1 MNKAFTPIGL
11 FIVLASVIGGYVLEH
26 GNLHVLWQPVELLI
40 IGGAGLGAFIAS
52 CTPHIFKSTMK
63 CIVKG
68 ILFEPLHKANYI
80 DVLNLLNEI
89 FAKIRKEGAIKLEAH
104 MDDPENSSIFKNYP
118 DFMKKKEALTFLTD
132 SFRTIISTK
141 ILYYDL
147 NTLLEDEVE
156 AYYEELEH
164 EAALTNE
171 IAESFPG
178 LGIVAAVLG
187 VIITMG
193 KISEP
198 PEVLGHSIGA
208 ALVGTFLGILM
219 CYGIVGPI
227 ARKMKLYAES
237 EKEYLMVIKTIII
250 YFVSGINPKIALE
263 FGRRAVPKNDRPSF
277 MELETTFKEQKNL
290 RNL

>member
-1 MNKAFTPIGL
+1 M
-11 FIVLASVIGGYVLEH
+11 
-26 GNLHVLWQPVELLI
+26 
-40 IGGAGLGAFIAS
+40 GAFIAS

-118 DFMKKKEALTFLTD
+118 EFMKKKEALTFLTD
-132 SFRTIISTK
+132 SFRTIITTK

-156 AYYEELEH
+156 SYYEELEH

-250 YFVSGINPKIALE
+250 YFVSGVNPKIAIE
-263 FGRRAVPKNDRPSF
+263 FGRRAIPKHARPTFIDVEND
-277 MELETTFKEQKNL
+277 FKNK
-290 RNL
+290 RKI

>member
-1 MNKAFTPIGL
+1 VNKAFTPIGL
-11 FIVLASVIGGYVLEH
+11 IIVLTSVIGGYILEN
-26 GNLHVLWQPVELLI
+26 GNLAVLWQPVELLI

-52 CTPHIFKSTMK
+52 CTPDIFKATMK
-63 CIVKG
+63 SILKG
-68 ILFEPLHKANYI
+68 ILFEPLKKQDYVE
-80 DVLNLLNEI
+80 VLNLLNEI
-89 FAKIRKEGAIKLEAH
+89 FAKIRKEGSIKLESH

-132 SFRTIISTK
+132 SFRTIITTK

-164 EAALTNE
+164 EASLTNE

-263 FGRRAVPKNDRPSF
+263 FGRRAVPKHERPSF
-277 MELETTFKEQKNL
+277 MDLEQAFKEAQKL
-290 RNL
+290 TK

>member
-1 MNKAFTPIGL
+1 VNKAFTPIGL
-11 FIVLASVIGGYVLEH
+11 IIVLTSVIGGYILEH
-26 GNLHVLWQPVELLI
+26 GNLAVLWQPVELLI
-40 IGGAGLGAFIAS
+40 IGGAGIGAFIAS
-52 CTPHIFKSTMK
+52 CTPDIFKATMK
-63 CIVKG
+63 SILKG
-68 ILFEPLHKANYI
+68 ILFEPLKKQDYVE
-80 DVLNLLNEI
+80 VLNLLNEI
-89 FAKIRKEGAIKLEAH
+89 FAKIRKEGSIKLESH

-132 SFRTIISTK
+132 SFRTIITTK

-164 EAALTNE
+164 EASLTNE

-263 FGRRAVPKNDRPSF
+263 FGRRAVPKHERPSF
-277 MELETTFKEQKNL
+277 MDLEQAFKEAQKL
-290 RNL
+290 TK

>member
-1 MNKAFTPIGL
+1 MI
-11 FIVLASVIGGYVLEH
+11 
-26 GNLHVLWQPVELLI
+26 Q
-40 IGGAGLGAFIAS
+40 
-52 CTPHIFKSTMK
+52 
-63 CIVKG
+63 
-68 ILFEPLHKANYI
+68 
-80 DVLNLLNEI
+80 
-89 FAKIRKEGAIKLEAH
+89 
-104 MDDPENSSIFKNYP
+104 
-118 DFMKKKEALTFLTD
+118 KKKEALTFLTD

-141 ILYYDL
+141 IQYYDL
-147 NTLLEDEVE
+147 NTLLEAEVE

-164 EAALTNE
+164 EASLTNE

-237 EKEYLMVIKTIII
+237 EKEYLKKIMVKILNLKI
-250 YFVSGINPKIALE
+250 SEPKLE
-263 FGRRAVPKNDRPSF
+263 D
-277 MELETTFKEQKNL
+277 
-290 RNL
+290 

>member
-11 FIVLASVIGGYVLEH
+11 IIVLTSVIGGYILEN
-26 GNLHVLWQPVELLI
+26 GNLAVLWQPVELLI
-40 IGGAGLGAFIAS
+40 IGGAGIGAFIAS
-52 CTPHIFKSTMK
+52 CTPDIFKATMK
-63 CIVKG
+63 SILKG
-68 ILFEPLHKANYI
+68 ILFEPLKKQDYVE
-80 DVLNLLNEI
+80 VLNLLNEI
-89 FAKIRKEGAIKLEAH
+89 FAKIRKEGSIKLESH

-132 SFRTIISTK
+132 SFRTIITTK

-164 EAALTNE
+164 EASLTNE

-250 YFVSGINPKIALE
+250 YFVSGINPKIVLE
-263 FGRRAVPKNDRPSF
+263 FGRRAVPKHERPSF
-277 MELETTFKEQKNL
+277 MDLEQAFKEAQKL
-290 RNL
+290 TK

>member
-11 FIVLASVIGGYVLEH
+11 IIVLTSVIGGYILEH
-26 GNLHVLWQPVELLI
+26 GNLAVLWQPVELLI
-40 IGGAGLGAFIAS
+40 IGGAGVGAFIAS
-52 CTPHIFKSTMK
+52 CTPDIFKATMK
-63 CIVKG
+63 SILKG
-68 ILFEPLHKANYI
+68 ILFEPLTKKDYVE
-80 DVLNLLNEI
+80 VLNLLNEI
-89 FAKIRKEGAIKLEAH
+89 FAKIRKEGSIKLESH

-132 SFRTIISTK
+132 SFRTIITTK

-164 EAALTNE
+164 EASLTNE

-263 FGRRAVPKNDRPSF
+263 FGRRAVPKHERPSF
-277 MELETTFKEQKNL
+277 MDLEQAFKEAQKL
-290 RNL
+290 TK

>member
-1 MNKAFTPIGL
+1 VNKAFTPIGL
-11 FIVLASVIGGYVLEH
+11 IIVLTSVIGGYVLEH
-26 GNLHVLWQPVELLI
+26 GNLAILWQPVELLI

-52 CTPHIFKSTMK
+52 CTPDIFKATMK
-63 CIVKG
+63 SILKG
-68 ILFEPLHKANYI
+68 ILFEPLKKKDYVE
-80 DVLNLLNEI
+80 VLNLLNEI
-89 FAKIRKEGAIKLEAH
+89 FAKIRKEGPIKLESH
-104 MDDPENSSIFKNYP
+104 MDDPESSSIFKNYP
-118 DFMKKKEALTFLTD
+118 DFLKKKEALTFLTD
-132 SFRTIISTK
+132 SFRTIITTK

-164 EAALTNE
+164 EASLTNE

-263 FGRRAVPKNDRPSF
+263 FGRRAVPKHERPSF
-277 MELETTFKEQKNL
+277 MDLEQAFKDAQKL
-290 RNL
+290 TK

>member
-11 FIVLASVIGGYVLEH
+11 IIVLTSVIGGYILEH
-26 GNLHVLWQPVELLI
+26 GNLAVLWQPVELLI
-40 IGGAGLGAFIAS
+40 IGGAGIGAFIAS
-52 CTPHIFKSTMK
+52 CTPDIFKATMK
-63 CIVKG
+63 SILKG
-68 ILFEPLHKANYI
+68 ILFEPLKKQDYVE
-80 DVLNLLNEI
+80 VLNLLNEI
-89 FAKIRKEGAIKLEAH
+89 FAKIRKEGSIKLESH

-118 DFMKKKEALTFLTD
+118 DFLKKKEALTFLTD
-132 SFRTIISTK
+132 SFRTIITTK

-164 EAALTNE
+164 EASLTNE

-263 FGRRAVPKNDRPSF
+263 FGRRAVPKHERPSF
-277 MELETTFKEQKNL
+277 MDLEQAFKEAQKL
-290 RNL
+290 TK